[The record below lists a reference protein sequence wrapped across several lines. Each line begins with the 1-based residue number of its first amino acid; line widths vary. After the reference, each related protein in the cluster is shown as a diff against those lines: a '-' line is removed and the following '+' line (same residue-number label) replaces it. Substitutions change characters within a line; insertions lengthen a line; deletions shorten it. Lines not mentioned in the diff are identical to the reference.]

1 MDNSYT
7 SNGGYTSAV
16 ARPTLSP
23 ETRICSKIPEVW
35 CIKVRESV
43 TKGVSEAEANK
54 EGVSIKETSL
64 SLAISIKAST
74 SDGVL

>member
-1 MDNSYT
+1 M
-7 SNGGYTSAV
+7 
-16 ARPTLSP
+16 
-23 ETRICSKIPEVW
+23 
-35 CIKVRESV
+35 